1 MYLDVLD
8 RALGLDSE
16 RREEERPR
24 LLFFVSEVLRKK
36 PEPSQFQILENLRI
50 LIVINRSFHFRCR

>member
-16 RREEERPR
+16 RREGHVCYI
-24 LLFFVSEVLRKK
+24 FVSEGLRKK
-36 PEPSQFQILENLRI
+36 PEPSKFQMLENLRI
-50 LIVINRSFHFRCR
+50 LIVMNRSFHFRCR